1 MMTRKLLAVHS
12 TKNAEPAPLLERGA
26 LSQAS
31 MNRKSYEDAPQ
42 QKPPDRSC
50 SKSVLRRELL
60 ENQNPRRM
68 IARRP
73 EPLCGHARLGFS
85 KWGHRSADGLNRLK
99 YRSER
104 EAIQKY

>member
-26 LSQAS
+26 LPQAS

-42 QKPPDRSC
+42 QKYPDRSC

-60 ENQNPRRM
+60 ENQNPHRM
-68 IARRP
+68 PARRP

-85 KWGHRSADGLNRLK
+85 KSVHRSADGFYRLRDK
-99 YRSER
+99 TETESS
-104 EAIQKY
+104 